1 MFINKYVYVGECK
14 TVCVYVCV
22 CVCVCVRYTGKKVW
36 KSTHKL
42 LRATLRGRKGTGT

>member
-22 CVCVCVRYTGKKVW
+22 CVCVCEIYRE
-36 KSTHKL
+36 
-42 LRATLRGRKGTGT
+42 KGLEEYSQITEGNLER